1 MFSHKIHALEDS
13 NGVPSIPPL
22 LLANQSQYFALKTKL
37 LSSGDL
43 LDISP
48 SQQNITDFIE
58 FSRQLEYTQI
68 SRHAAEYSFELL
80 ESDLM
85 LETRIFWP
93 SSVEIEM
100 ESNVDEIV
108 SHKSKMTSPLFLEP
122 LELSG
127 VPSWLLAQWT
137 NENGIS
143 IEDQQVNSSQKGQI
157 KSMKRRLAPA
167 RSSSSG
173 SPKPTSVT
181 RNASTQPMSA
191 PTILPYSVRAASQP
205 QIESKKKKRKGGF

>member
-1 MFSHKIHALEDS
+1 MFSHKVHALENS
-13 NGVPSIPPL
+13 NGVPSFPPL

-48 SQQNITDFIE
+48 SQQKIIDFIE
-58 FSRQLEYTQI
+58 FSKQQEYTQI
-68 SRHAAEYSFELL
+68 SRRAAEYSFELL

-93 SSVEIEM
+93 SSAEIES
-100 ESNVDEIV
+100 ESNADEIE
-108 SHKSKMTSPLFLEP
+108 SHKSKLTSPLFLEP

-137 NENGIS
+137 NENGIC
-143 IEDQQVNSSQKGQI
+143 IDDQQVSTSLKGQT

-167 RSSSSG
+167 LSSASG

-191 PTILPYSVRAASQP
+191 PTILPYSVRASSQP
-205 QIESKKKKRKGGF
+205 QVENKKKKRKGGF